1 MNKLIV
7 TRGIPGS
14 GKTTFAKKWVLE
26 DPEGRVRINQD
37 DIRRMMGKYWVPSRE
52 RLTKMIFLLAL
63 SAALTLKYDIVLD
76 NMNMDPVHF
85 EKLVRFIKGRNKRA
99 WLFHPFSKRKREE
112 MQYEIEEKRFTT
124 PLKVCIKRD
133 SKREEPIGA
142 KKISSIY
149 NKYKKTL
156 KSWSK
161 QD

>member
-85 EKLVRFIKGRNKRA
+85 EKLVKFIKSRNKRA
-99 WLFHPFSKRKREE
+99 
-112 MQYEIEEKRFTT
+112 
-124 PLKVCIKRD
+124 
-133 SKREEPIGA
+133 
-142 KKISSIY
+142 
-149 NKYKKTL
+149 
-156 KSWSK
+156 
-161 QD
+161 